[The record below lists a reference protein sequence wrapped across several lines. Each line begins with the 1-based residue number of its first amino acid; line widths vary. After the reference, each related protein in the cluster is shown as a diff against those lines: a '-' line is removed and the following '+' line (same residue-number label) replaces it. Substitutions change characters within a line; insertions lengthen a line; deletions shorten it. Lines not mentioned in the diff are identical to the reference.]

1 MKWELAW
8 NDPFTAYLDPFDD
21 LVGDRR
27 TWTTLTE
34 TVRGIIGSGSLICQR
49 IATQS
54 PVLNSVQKGAQRVIR
69 MVTGE
74 TTKRSPTLDA
84 LHLTAQLRTL
94 AVADLAE
101 GPSDELWLIADGSD
115 LRKPYAKEMPY
126 LMKVRALNKSLIPGY
141 RTLTVVG
148 LTPQHRGVLYHRLF
162 SSTAPDFVSEPHE
175 VQSALTTVSQA
186 IAALQQRML
195 VTWILDSGFDDVAV
209 WRTIWEQHQHLVCRI
224 AHPERLVELED
235 GQGGW
240 QAGMLANARKQIAV
254 VARTQ
259 TLLEVQKRGQPR
271 AKRQSVT
278 AEIRTCPIRLTYAT
292 NVRRKGGGELITR
305 IVWLVEIRLLDT
317 LLDPWLL
324 LTDWEVVREAQAL
337 RIFQMYRQRW
347 SVEDS
352 FKFTKDC
359 LGWEEVQLLD
369 LEGIRMLVA
378 LAWVAAGFLYRM
390 GVTLQWESVYL
401 LARLGGWEPRP
412 NRPPGK
418 LTLTRG
424 LRRLLDML
432 TTNAFLQAYYRE
444 HGPFPPDLA
453 AFLHG
458 WRPETEL

>member
-1 MKWELAW
+1 MQWEVAW
-8 NDPFTAYLDPFDD
+8 NDPLTQYLAPFDI

-49 IATQS
+49 IAAHS
-54 PVLNSVQKGAQRVIR
+54 PILSRVKKGAQRIIR
-69 MVTGE
+69 MTSAE
-74 TTKRSPTLDA
+74 TTKRSPDLDA
-84 LHLTAQLRTL
+84 FHLTAQLRTTAIAHL
-94 AVADLAE
+94 TEAS
-101 GPSDELWLIADGSD
+101 SDELWLIADGSD

-126 LMKVRALNKSLIPGY
+126 LMKVRALDKSLVPGY
-141 RTLTVVG
+141 RTLTVLG

-162 SSTAPDFVSEPHE
+162 SSKVPDFVSEPHE
-175 VQSALTTVSQA
+175 VQTALTTVSQA
-186 IAALQQRML
+186 IDTLKARMP
-195 VTWILDSGFDDVAV
+195 VTWILDSGFDDLAV
-209 WRTIWEQHQHLVCRI
+209 WRTIWEQQEHLVCRI

-240 QAGMLANARKQIAV
+240 QAGTLAQARKQMAL
-254 VARTQ
+254 VARAQ

-271 AKRQSVT
+271 AKRQTVT
-278 AEIRTCPIRLTYAT
+278 VEIQACPIHLTYAS
-292 NVRRKGGGELITR
+292 NVRRTGAGESVTR
-305 IVWLVEIRLLDT
+305 TVWLVEIRLLDT
-317 LLDPWLL
+317 QMEPWLL
-324 LTDWEVVREAQAL
+324 ITDWPVETETAAVRM
-337 RIFQMYRQRW
+337 FQMYRQRW
-347 SVEDS
+347 GVEDS
-352 FKFTKDC
+352 FKFTKEC
-359 LGWEEVQLLD
+359 LGWEDVQLLD
-369 LEGIRMLVA
+369 LAGIRLLVA

-424 LRRLLDML
+424 LRRLLDLL
-432 TTNAFLQAYYRE
+432 TTNTFLQAYYRD

>member
-1 MKWELAW
+1 MKWELDW
-8 NDPFTAYLDPFDD
+8 NDPFTQYLEPFDH

-34 TVRGIIGSGSLICQR
+34 TLRGIIGSGSLICQR
-49 IATQS
+49 IAAQS
-54 PVLNSVQKGAQRVIR
+54 PLLSQVKKGAQRIIR
-69 MVTGE
+69 MATGQ

-84 LHLTAQLRTL
+84 DHLTAQLRATAIAHL
-94 AVADLAE
+94 NEAA
-101 GPSDELWLIADGSD
+101 SDELWLIADGSD
-115 LRKPYAKEMPY
+115 LRKPYAKAMPS
-126 LMKVRALNKSLIPGY
+126 LMKVRALDTSLVPGY
-141 RTLTVVG
+141 RTLTVLGV
-148 LTPQHRGVLYHRLF
+148 TPQHRGVLYHRLF
-162 SSTAPDFVSEPHE
+162 SSQAPGFVSEPLE
-175 VQSALTTVSQA
+175 VQSALTSVSKA
-186 IAALQQRML
+186 IAPLKQHMP
-195 VTWILDSGFDDVAV
+195 VTWLLDSGFDDVAV
-209 WRTIWEQHQHLVCRI
+209 WRTIWEQQEHLVCRI
-224 AHPERLVELED
+224 AHPERLVEWED
-235 GQGGW
+235 RQQGW
-240 QAGMLANARKQIAV
+240 QRASLSAARADLRV
-254 VARTQ
+254 VARAQ

-271 AKRQSVT
+271 PKRQNVT
-278 AEIRTCPIRLTYAT
+278 VEILACPIRVTYDT
-292 NVRRKGGGELITR
+292 NVRRSGAGATITR
-305 IVWLVEIRLLDT
+305 SVWLVEVRLMDT
-317 LLDPWLL
+317 TLDPWLL
-324 LTDWEVVREAQAL
+324 LTDWEVASEAQAL

-347 SVEDS
+347 GVEDC

-378 LAWVAAGFLYRM
+378 LAWVAAGFLYQM

-418 LTLTRG
+418 LTLSRG

-432 TTNAFLQAYYRE
+432 TTNAFLQAYYRA

>member
-1 MKWELAW
+1 MKWELDW
-8 NDPFTAYLDPFDD
+8 NDPFTQYLAPFDG

-34 TVRGIIGSGSLICQR
+34 TVRGIIGSGSLVCQR
-49 IATQS
+49 IAAQS
-54 PVLNSVQKGAQRVIR
+54 PILSQVKKGAQRIIR
-69 MVTGE
+69 MVSGD

-84 LHLTAQLRTL
+84 GHLTAQLRATAL
-94 AVADLAE
+94 AHLTE
-101 GPSDELWLIADGSD
+101 TPSDELWLIADGSD
-115 LRKPYAKEMPY
+115 LRKPYAKAMPY
-126 LMKVRALNKSLIPGY
+126 LMKVRALDKSLVPGY
-141 RTLTVVG
+141 RTLTVLG
-148 LTPQHRGVLYHRLF
+148 LTPQHRGILYHRLF
-162 SSTAPDFVSEPHE
+162 SSTAPDFVSEPQE
-175 VQSALTTVSQA
+175 VQTALTSVSRA
-186 IAALQQRML
+186 IAPLKTHMP
-195 VTWILDSGFDDVAV
+195 VTWLLDSGFDDVAV
-209 WRTIWEQHQHLVCRI
+209 WRTIWEQQEHLVCRI
-224 AHPERLVELED
+224 AHPERLVECAD

-240 QAGMLANARKQIAV
+240 QASTLAEARQQMV
-254 VARTQ
+254 LVAQAQ

-271 AKRQSVT
+271 TKRQSVT
-278 AEIRTCPIRLTYAT
+278 AEIRACPIRLTYAS
-292 NVRRKGGGELITR
+292 NVRRKGAGELLTR

-317 LLDPWLL
+317 KLDPWLL
-324 LTDWEVVREAQAL
+324 LTDWEVATEEQAL

-347 SVEDS
+347 GVEDC

-369 LEGIRMLVA
+369 LAGIRMLVA
-378 LAWVAAGFLYRM
+378 LAWVAAGFLYQL

-412 NRPPGK
+412 DRRPGK
-418 LTLTRG
+418 LTLSRG

-432 TTNAFLQAYYRE
+432 TTNAILQAYYQD

>member
-1 MKWELAW
+1 LA
-8 NDPFTAYLDPFDD
+8 PFDR

-49 IATQS
+49 IAAQS
-54 PVLNSVQKGAQRVIR
+54 PILSRVQKGAQRVIR

-74 TTKRSPTLDA
+74 TIKRSPDLDA
-84 LHLTAQLRTL
+84 SHLTTELRTQ
-94 AVADLAE
+94 AVAHLGDT
-101 GPSDELWLIADGSD
+101 PSHELWLIADGSD

-126 LMKVRALNKSLIPGY
+126 LMKVRALSKSLVPGY
-141 RTLTVVG
+141 RTLTVLG

-175 VQSALTTVSQA
+175 VQTALTSVSQA
-186 IAALQQRML
+186 IAPLKAQMPI
-195 VTWILDSGFDDVAV
+195 TWLLDSGFDDVAV
-209 WRTIWEQHQHLVCRI
+209 WRTIWEQHEHLVCRI
-224 AHPERLVELED
+224 AHPERLVERED

-240 QAGMLANARKQIAV
+240 QASTLDEARQQMALLGR
-254 VARTQ
+254 AQ

-271 AKRQSVT
+271 AKRQNVT
-278 AEIRTCPIRLTYAT
+278 AELRACPIRLTYAS
-292 NVRRKGGGELITR
+292 NVRRKGEGQALRR

-317 LLDPWLL
+317 KLDPWLL
-324 LTDWEVVREAQAL
+324 LTDWEVVTEAQAL

-347 SVEDS
+347 GVEDC

-359 LGWEEVQLLD
+359 LGWEEVQVLD

-378 LAWVAAGFLYRM
+378 LAWVAAGFLYQM

-418 LTLTRG
+418 LTLSRG

-444 HGPFPPDLA
+444 QGPFPPDLA